1 MYIYICT
8 QNWFISPDFFVNAE
22 ITQSYS
28 ILPREKSLKH
38 ADYYTNCKWWKIWKK
53 AHGKKRE
60 KPPGNQHAMWV
71 CLVCDFQGL
80 YKRIFWSFFEWVR
93 VWFQVKT
100 SVASHLKL
108 LEIIQWRTADGCY
121 VFWMLLIIEVVLSS
135 HSTRTLKPAGI
146 FLLIQLSRWCRSHLC
161 QPSTLLK
168 LWFPVMSSSAPC
180 PPATLLQT
188 PRALQ

>member
-1 MYIYICT
+1 MLIIIQIPGST
-8 QNWFISPDFFVNAE
+8 PFGVPNGWE
-22 ITQSYS
+22 
-28 ILPREKSLKH
+28 LPVWEWVSALRGP
-38 ADYYTNCKWWKIWKK
+38 KWWTTWKPTC
-53 AHGKKRE
+53 H
-60 KPPGNQHAMWV
+60 V
-71 CLVCDFQGL
+71 GL
-80 YKRIFWSFFEWVR
+80 LGLWFSGIKRIFWSFFEWVR